1 MLIKAF
7 HASPV
12 RIKEF
17 EIPYAGLH
25 FGDLSAALQAVER
38 KLEYSNTDTFYL
50 HEVVLDIS
58 NVEDVFDSGND
69 WRDDLDGDTS
79 KVFSYTNKYE
89 PSSGKSYVM
98 FDTKFIKK
106 VVKVSKESLIA
117 YEDELNKLF

>member
-1 MLIKAF
+1 MLIKVF

-25 FGDLSAALQAVER
+25 FGDLSSALQAVER
-38 KLEYSNTDTFYL
+38 KLDHSITDTFYL

-58 NVEDVFDSGND
+58 NVEDVFDSGDD
-69 WRDDLDGDTS
+69 WRDDLDGDTT

-89 PSSGKSYVM
+89 PSSSKSYVM
-98 FDTKFIKK
+98 FDTKFIKE
-106 VVKVSKESLIA
+106 VVKVSEESIIT
-117 YEDELNKLF
+117 YTDELNKVF

>member
-17 EIPYAGLH
+17 EIPYSGLH

-38 KLEYSNTDTFYL
+38 KLESSDTDTFYL
-50 HEVVLDIS
+50 HEVLLEVS
-58 NVEDVFDSGND
+58 NAEDVFDSGND

-89 PSSGKSYVM
+89 PSIGKSYVM

-106 VVKVSKESLIA
+106 VVKVSQEPLNT

>member
-7 HASPV
+7 HASPT
-12 RIKEF
+12 RITTF

-25 FGDLSAALQAVER
+25 FGDVSAALQAVER
-38 KLEYSNTDTFYL
+38 KLEYANTDTFYL
-50 HEVVLDIS
+50 HEILLDIS
-58 NVEDVFDSGND
+58 NVEDVFDSGDD

-98 FDTKFIKK
+98 FDTKFIKE
-106 VVKVSKESLIA
+106 VICVSEEHLNT
-117 YEDELNKLF
+117 YEEELNKLF